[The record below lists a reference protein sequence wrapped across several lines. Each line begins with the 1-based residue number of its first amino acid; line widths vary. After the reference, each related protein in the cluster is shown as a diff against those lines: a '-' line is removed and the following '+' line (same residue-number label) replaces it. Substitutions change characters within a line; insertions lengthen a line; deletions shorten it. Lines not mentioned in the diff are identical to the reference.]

1 VNKMSMDMN
10 SLVEMAKNRSVEN
23 EKRRKTNYKDNVEL
37 RRYTVQSMLIRG
49 NTQWEIAEYLG
60 VSQPTVSRDIQWLR
74 SVAKKELKDK
84 LEKKI
89 PEEYYRYLVS
99 IDEVL
104 RHAWEIALS
113 AFDEKIRLD
122 ALQFVIECS
131 THKMDVTMNPPVLK
145 SNNTL
150 NPFKIKRHSDADNT
164 RYSDNSFTSNQK
176 EINKISMKSISSS

>member
-37 RRYTVQSMLIRG
+37 RRHTVQSMLIRG

-84 LEKKI
+84 LEKKV

-104 RHAWEIALS
+104 RNTWEIALS
-113 AFDEKIRLD
+113 AFDEKIRLG
-122 ALQFVIECS
+122 ALQFVIDCS
-131 THKMDVTMNPPVLK
+131 KHKMDVIMNPPILK
-145 SNNTL
+145 SNNTVK
-150 NPFKIKRHSDADNT
+150 PFKRKRHSEADNT
-164 RYSDNSFTSNQK
+164 RDSDDSFTRNQK
-176 EINKISMKSISSS
+176 EIKKNQLEKQMF

>member
-1 VNKMSMDMN
+1 MDMN
-10 SLVEMAKNRSVEN
+10 TLVEMAKNRSVEN

-37 RRYTVQSMLIRG
+37 RRHIVQSMLIRG

-60 VSQPTVSRDIQWLR
+60 VSQPTVNRDIQWLR
-74 SVAKKELKDK
+74 SVAKKELKDM
-84 LEKKI
+84 LEKKV

-104 RHAWEIALS
+104 RKTWEIALS

-131 THKMDVTMNPPVLK
+131 KHKMDVIMNPPVLK

-150 NPFKIKRHSDADNT
+150 NPFKRKRHSDADNT

-176 EINKISMKSISSS
+176 EIKKISMKSISSS